1 MLEDTGFRAAFNL
14 LSSFCGDN
22 RRLWHHVGVL
32 CVSARIMF
40 ELPDRICL
48 TWCEVGKIKDAK
60 YFKKF
65 PMIGN
70 SNMAAMG
77 NSTVAA
83 VTNRGTYH
91 VADTYW
97 RKVLNRSLYV

>member
-1 MLEDTGFRAAFNL
+1 
-14 LSSFCGDN
+14 
-22 RRLWHHVGVL
+22 
-32 CVSARIMF
+32 
-40 ELPDRICL
+40 
-48 TWCEVGKIKDAK
+48 
-60 YFKKF
+60 
-65 PMIGN
+65 MIGN